1 MNTST
6 DIKTARAQLA
16 QDFRTV
22 VDDTEEL
29 LRATADQTGERIKS
43 ARARMQESLVEAKR
57 RLAELQAD
65 VVETTKAAAKRT
77 DDYVHEHPWQSI
89 GVAAAIGFL
98 LGMLISRR

>member
-1 MNTST
+1 MNTSS